1 VSNRGGIFNRS
12 LLNNGH
18 LVKKKKKFF
27 LLSDGAKIRNY
38 ILVWSTCVTE
48 IFMKEISARM
58 VLGEN

>member
-18 LVKKKKKFF
+18 LVKKKIFF
-27 LLSDGAKIRNY
+27 TMSDGAKIRNY

-58 VLGEN
+58 VLEEN